1 MHKKSIKTKHSKLDI
16 DICHALL
23 NSIIGIFFIEASGFG
38 RGDGVLDLSKD
49 KLEKSFMLNPDILSD
64 ESKNNILKAFSV
76 LKKRKILPIEQELK
90 MPDRI
95 KFDNEVLKAYNICGL
110 YGRIKQSFLEMVIT
124 RLKAGNV

>member
-1 MHKKSIKTKHSKLDI
+1 MLSSLEP
-16 DICHALL
+16 
-23 NSIIGIFFIEASGFG
+23 SIIGIFFIEASGFG

-64 ESKNNILKAFSV
+64 KSKNNILKAFSV

-110 YGRIKQSFLEMVIT
+110 YGKIKNSLLEMVAT